1 MKCDVLINLI
11 GSSPMPNL
19 ISSFTRIKEN
29 STIFMIYTK
38 ETEKIARNLKR
49 IIEEKVKNKDFN
61 INVNLEYGL
70 IVEEYN
76 LISVKNQMKTILNNI
91 KCEYIKIDNK
101 DKSIEL
107 NFTGGTKIMSSVCYN
122 VFQEIYK
129 DQNAY
134 LSYFDGEE
142 SKTVIYNFIDN
153 KTEYIDYSRDNE
165 TINMDIIDILDC
177 HYDSALG
184 SFKIDEEPKIS
195 QVNGYIY
202 ESLLKYY
209 KENKRKEFIDMLE
222 ELYKAKNNGIK
233 KPKKY
238 IKDNLESLNNLL
250 ENSSC
255 KIYNIKNFSELIN
268 IYRQEFPDIKDKEL
282 YKKILAEVGGKWLEN
297 VLFQKLC
304 KMRDDGIID
313 DVVLSTSKLG
323 KNNEDQK
330 KSNDDFEIDII
341 ALKNERLYCISV
353 TTGDYYESVNMKLEE
368 IKYRAKLIGGERVK
382 IGLVSFYENSEE
394 LRKKLIE
401 VWDDENSRKNY
412 LVIGMDNFL
421 DLDEGLLR
429 FFK

>member
-1 MKCDVLINLI
+1 MKSNILINLI

-38 ETEKIARNLKR
+38 ETEVIAKNLKK
-49 IIEEKVKNKDFN
+49 IIEEKSKENNLN
-61 INVNLEYGL
+61 ISVNLGSCAIY
-70 IVEEYN
+70 EEYD
-76 LISVKNQMKTILNNI
+76 LISVKKQMKKRFLDI
-91 KCEYIKIDNK
+91 KDEYEKIDNN

-107 NFTGGTKIMSSVCYN
+107 NFTGGTKIMSSVAYN

-129 DQNAY
+129 DEDAY

-142 SKTVIYNFIDN
+142 SKVIIHNFRDD
-153 KTEYIDYSRDNE
+153 KTDYIDYSRDNE
-165 TINMDIIDILDC
+165 IINMDIIDILNC

-184 SFKIDEEPKIS
+184 SFKSEEEVKIS
-195 QVNGYIY
+195 RVNGYIY

-209 KENKRKEFIDMLE
+209 KENKIKEFISVLE
-222 ELYKAKNNGIK
+222 ELNNVK
-233 KPKKY
+233 SSKY
-238 IKDNLESLNNLL
+238 IKENAEQLNDFL
-250 ENSSC
+250 ENNPC
-255 KIYNIKNFSELIN
+255 KILNINNFSELIN
-268 IYRQEFPDIKDKEL
+268 IYEDEFPGMKQKAL
-282 YKKILAEVGGKWLEN
+282 YKNICEDIRGKWLEK

-313 DVVLSTSKLG
+313 DVVLSVSKSS
-323 KNNEDQK
+323 KSDEDK
-330 KSNDDFEIDII
+330 KKGNDDFEIDII

-353 TTGDYYESVNMKLEE
+353 TTADYYDGVNMKLEE

-394 LRKKLIE
+394 LREKLIE
-401 VWDDENSRKNY
+401 VWDDENSTNNY

-421 DLDEGLLR
+421 ELDEGLLR
-429 FFK
+429 FFE